1 LTYPVLES
9 LKKFKTNL
17 NKEQFIKLPADTPFG
32 NLNLNWMEMIIRIEC
47 INEMIVSLYTE
58 FDALKILAELN
69 SDLQSNL
76 IYRHRFYN
84 EQIFYWLRKTADEL
98 ISLISLLEFNDNKKV
113 FPKKIEISSIGEF
126 LKEECI
132 FNDEFTKFKN
142 FLITLNEISNG
153 FKHSFINSQANA
165 YIGSEYPVVF
175 ALTLHYNNLKN
186 KPKFYSLNLRDVLIQ
201 YDEFLK
207 HSKEF
212 IKNNFELK
220 D

>member
-58 FDALKILAELN
+58 FDALKLLAELN

-113 FPKKIEISSIGEF
+113 YPKKIEISSIGEF

-175 ALTLHYNNLKN
+175 A
-186 KPKFYSLNLRDVLIQ
+186 
-201 YDEFLK
+201 
-207 HSKEF
+207 
-212 IKNNFELK
+212 
-220 D
+220 